1 MTSLLSLGKIDDIAM
16 AGGRYRLRNLVP
28 RNSSGSTFLGKP
40 DPSASTSGTSSDFFD
55 EINLNA

>member
-1 MTSLLSLGKIDDIAM
+1 MEIDDIAM
-16 AGGRYRLRNLVP
+16 AGGRKRLRNLAP
-28 RNSSGSTFLGKP
+28 RNSYGSSFLEQL